1 MVADMHRVAVEN
13 PPRIARVS
21 GDAAVRGMVIPAHE
35 HGHASRSVFGDFFY
49 SAQNVYF

>member
-1 MVADMHRVAVEN
+1 VAVEN